1 MYVLKLVPTVLVN
14 GQNAG
19 IHERGCPL
27 KHFRVPTLL
36 STLQNAPLSKYT
48 KFGSSKQGERGK
60 PKGSLRMLCDA
71 PVHENTAFSGYTV
84 TKSTSVHEIVGS
96 GGQSVK
102 QPEFYV
108 EPKF

>member
-14 GQNAG
+14 AHQNAG

-36 STLQNAPLSKYT
+36 STFQNAPLSKYT

-60 PKGSLRMLCDA
+60 PSLSSRLQRSA
-71 PVHENTAFSGYTV
+71 H
-84 TKSTSVHEIVGS
+84 
-96 GGQSVK
+96 
-102 QPEFYV
+102 
-108 EPKF
+108 